1 MKDKTKLVQGDV
13 RAVVQTKPSWRT
25 VFSTAAAKRIFA
37 AILCFAAAFFIA
49 GAEAFPGTYPF
60 GIAVVSAVTGASAL
74 IPALAGGLLGS
85 ARIPVVG
92 GVHALLLTLLAVV
105 RMFLS
110 VWLLSDRLPEW
121 MKTRERRRKMWKK
134 LDALEGV
141 KPRSPENGV
150 AHPREELRSS
160 AFRRAMVLAGN
171 ADGTMLREN
180 VSVRM
185 ALSAC
190 AALFAGAW
198 SVVRGG
204 FAYYDLFGAVFSL
217 LFTPLLTYLMYASA
231 DRNMRTSPFRE
242 AGIYAVCAVL
252 THSLQTLLHTNRISP
267 DGAAG
272 ILNTPF
278 GFGILFAFA
287 AAVVIAGQYGIHR
300 GAVMGVCCGMMIDL
314 RYLPLF
320 VLAAV
325 LSSVLGRY
333 SRTIGVLSA
342 GVTSVAWATYQAG
355 FDGIAAVMPPVTAA
369 CAVLIPLYRYG
380 YVRLPENLFGGAI
393 RGASAEAAMA
403 RQAKDEMGQR
413 ISQMS
418 DSLSSVSA
426 ILYGMSERLSRPG
439 KEEMRGICESAFGMY
454 CRGCAVRA
462 KCHEA
467 RASKTAPVIEA
478 MTKELVRDGVVSAG
492 TVPSQLASHCY
503 NMGRILDEINLTAGS
518 RIARMKSN
526 DKLAVTAADFG
537 LAGEL
542 MKTAYTEGERVSQI
556 DGEMSKKL
564 RRLLVY
570 QDFRAGSVT
579 AYGGRKKQI
588 IVKDVDLTST
598 RMGGDDIR
606 RLFEKLAGIRLSQ
619 PEFTLDGAVLSM
631 TMHSV
636 PAFACLSGRA
646 TCAASSVHRYWDDPY
661 GCGADCAGTDTEGY
675 GGIHTEG
682 DGRDEY
688 ALCRERYDPVTEEV
702 HNDAGNGTGL
712 ETRGE
717 ADGGYAGYEEYEME
731 GDFVCD
737 DGEVAAAG
745 GTSDGTAER
754 GRDGGI
760 RIDVTDTP
768 PSAGDGEV
776 CGDAIVSFEAAG
788 KYYMLISDGM
798 GSGREAALTSGVC
811 AAILQRLI
819 GAGAGLETSLKMM
832 NSIIRAGERECS
844 ATVDIAEID
853 LITGEARFIK
863 SGAAP
868 SFVLRNGSIFRLQS
882 KTVPIGI
889 IRALDAEMIKFDVL
903 PGDRVVMV
911 SDGAARSYE
920 EVPWLLDMMTSD
932 EVLLKGSPKEAAA
945 KIVREAARRGAA
957 DDITAGV
964 ICVTSA

>member
-1 MKDKTKLVQGDV
+1 MKDKTKLVQGET
-13 RAVVQTKPSWRT
+13 RAVVKTKPSLRT
-25 VFSTAAAKRIFA
+25 MFSTSAARRILA
-37 AILCFAAAFFIA
+37 ALLCFAIA
-49 GAEAFPGTYPF
+49 LFVSGAEAFPGTFPF
-60 GIAVVSAVTGASAL
+60 GIAAVSAVTGASAL
-74 IPALAGGLLGS
+74 IPVLAGALLGS
-85 ARIPVVG
+85 ARIPAVG
-92 GVHALLLTLLAVV
+92 GAHALILTLLAVV
-105 RMFLS
+105 RMFTS

-121 MKTRERRRKMWKK
+121 MKTRDRRKKMWRK
-134 LDALEGV
+134 LDALAAADGG
-141 KPRSPENGV
+141 RSPDNGV
-150 AHPREELRSS
+150 PHPRDT
-160 AFRRAMVLAGN
+160 FRRAMFLAGN
-171 ADGTMLREN
+171 ADGTMLRETI
-180 VSVRM
+180 SVRM

-204 FAYYDLFGAVFSL
+204 FTYYDLFGAVFSL

-242 AGIYAVCAVL
+242 AGIYAMCAVL
-252 THSLQTLLHTNRISP
+252 THSLQTLLHTSRMAP
-267 DGAAG
+267 EGAAG

-287 AAVVIAGQYGIHR
+287 AAVVLADRYGIHR
-300 GAVMGVCCGMMIDL
+300 GTIAGICCGMMIDL
-314 RYLPLF
+314 RYLPMFALS
-320 VLAAV
+320 AV

-342 GVTSVAWATYQAG
+342 GVISVAWATYQAG

-380 YVRLPENLFGGAI
+380 MVRLPENLFGGAV
-393 RGASAEAAMA
+393 RGTNAEAGMA
-403 RQAKDEMGQR
+403 LRSRDEMGQR

-439 KEEMRGICESAFGMY
+439 KAEMRAVCESAFGMY

-478 MTKELVRDGVVSAG
+478 MTKELVRDGVVTAG
-492 TVPSQLASHCY
+492 TVPSHLASHCY
-503 NMGRILDEINLTAGS
+503 NIGRILDEINLTAGS

-526 DKLAVTAADFG
+526 DKLSVTAADFG

-542 MKTAYTEGERVSQI
+542 MKTAYDEGASVSQI

-570 QDFRAGSVT
+570 QDFQAGSVT

-606 RLFEKLAGIRLSQ
+606 RLFEKMAGIRLSQ

-646 TCAASSVHRYWDDPY
+646 ACAASSVHRYWGDPR
-661 GCGADCAGTDTEGY
+661 GCGADCAGDGTGSY
-675 GGIHTEG
+675 GGIRSEG

-688 ALCRERYDPVTEEV
+688 TLCRERYDWITEEV
-702 HNDAGNGTGL
+702 HNNADDGDDM
-712 ETRGE
+712 ETCGE
-717 ADGGYAGYEEYEME
+717 AYGGYAGYEEYEME
-731 GDFVCD
+731 GEFECD

-745 GTSDGTAER
+745 DAYDEAAER
-754 GRDGGI
+754 GGDGGI
-760 RIDVTDTP
+760 RIDVTDDP
-768 PSAGDGEV
+768 PASEDGGEV
-776 CGDAIVSFEAAG
+776 CGDAIASFEASG

-819 GAGAGLETSLKMM
+819 GAGAGLETSLKML
-832 NSIIRAGERECS
+832 NNIIRAGERECS

-853 LITGEARFIK
+853 LLTGEARFIK

-882 KTVPIGI
+882 KTVPLGI
-889 IRALDAEMIKFDVL
+889 IRALDAEMIRFNVL

-932 EVLLKGSPKEAAA
+932 EGLLKGSPKEAAA
-945 KIVREAARRGAA
+945 KIVREAARRGSA

-964 ICVTSA
+964 ICVMSA

>member
-13 RAVVQTKPSWRT
+13 RAVVKTKPSWRT
-25 VFSTAAAKRIFA
+25 MFSTTAAKRILA
-37 AILCFAAAFFIA
+37 AVLCFAVALFVS
-49 GAEAFPGTYPF
+49 GAEAFPGTFPF

-74 IPALAGGLLGS
+74 IPVLAGALLGS
-85 ARIPVVG
+85 ARIPTVG
-92 GVHALLLTLLAVV
+92 GAHALILTLLAVV
-105 RMFLS
+105 RMFTS

-121 MKTRERRRKMWKK
+121 MKTRDRRRKMWKK
-134 LDALEGV
+134 LDALAGV
-141 KPRSPENGV
+141 NSGRSPNNSSPQ
-150 AHPREELRSS
+150 PRD
-160 AFRRAMVLAGN
+160 AFRRAMLLAGN

-180 VSVRM
+180 ISVRM

-204 FAYYDLFGAVFSL
+204 FTYYDLFGAVFSL

-242 AGIYAVCAVL
+242 AGIYAMCAIL
-252 THSLQTLLHTNRISP
+252 THSLQTLLHINSIASA
-267 DGAAG
+267 GSAG

-278 GFGILFAFA
+278 GFGVLFAFA
-287 AAVVIAGQYGIHR
+287 AAVVIANQYGIHR
-300 GAVMGVCCGMMIDL
+300 GAIAGVCCGMMIDL

-320 VLAAV
+320 ALAAV

-333 SRTIGVLSA
+333 SQTIGVLSA
-342 GVTSVAWATYQAG
+342 GVAAIAWATYQAG
-355 FDGIAAVMPPVTAA
+355 FDGIVEVMPPVTVA

-380 YVRLPENLFGGAI
+380 FVRLPENLFGGAV
-393 RGASAEAAMA
+393 RGTSAEAGMA
-403 RQAKDEMGQR
+403 RQAKDEMGRR

-439 KEEMRGICESAFGMY
+439 KAEMRAICESAFGMY

-467 RASKTAPVIEA
+467 RSSKTAPVIEA

-492 TVPSQLASHCY
+492 TVPSHLASHCF
-503 NMGRILDEINLTAGS
+503 NIGRILDEINLTAGS

-542 MKTAYTEGERVSQI
+542 MKTAYDEGESVSQI
-556 DGEMSKKL
+556 DGELSKKL
-564 RRLLVY
+564 RRLLTY
-570 QDFRAGSVT
+570 QDFQAGSVT
-579 AYGGRKKQI
+579 AYGGRVKQI
-588 IVKDVDLTST
+588 FVKDVDLTST

-606 RLFEKLAGIRLSQ
+606 RLFEKIAGIRLSQ

-636 PAFACLSGRA
+636 HAFACLSGRA
-646 TCAASSVHRYWDDPY
+646 TCAASSVHRYWGDPR
-661 GCGADCAGTDTEGY
+661 GCGADCAGTDTDPEGY
-675 GGIHTEG
+675 GGIHAEG
-682 DGRDEY
+682 DERDEY
-688 ALCRERYDPVTEEV
+688 TLCRERYNAVTEEI
-702 HNDAGNGTGL
+702 HNVSDGVDV
-712 ETRGE
+712 ETCSE
-717 ADGGYAGYEEYEME
+717 AYAGYEEYEME
-731 GDFVCD
+731 GEFDWD

-745 GTSDGTAER
+745 DASDEAAE
-754 GRDGGI
+754 RDGGGGRI

-768 PSAGDGEV
+768 PLSEDGEV
-776 CGDAIVSFEAAG
+776 CGDAITSFEAAG

-819 GAGAGLETSLKMM
+819 GSGAGLETSLKML
-832 NSIIRAGERECS
+832 NNIIRAGERECS

-853 LITGEARFIK
+853 LITGEAKFVK

-868 SFVLRNGSIFRLQS
+868 SFVLRGGSIFRLQS

-889 IRALDAEMIKFDVL
+889 IRALDAEMIKFDVM

-932 EVLLKGSPKEAAA
+932 EVILKGSPKEAAA

-964 ICVTSA
+964 ICIMNV

>member
-1 MKDKTKLVQGDV
+1 MKDKTKLVRDGAEI
-13 RAVVQTKPSWRT
+13 RAVVRPKASWRE
-25 VFSTAAAKRIFA
+25 VFSTAAARRILA
-37 AILCFAAAFFIA
+37 ALLCFAVALFAA
-49 GAEAFPGTYPF
+49 GAEAFPGTFPF
-60 GIAVVSAVTGASAL
+60 GIAAVSAVTGASAL
-74 IPALAGGLLGS
+74 IPVLAGALLGS
-85 ARIPVVG
+85 ARIPAVG
-92 GVHALLLTLLAVV
+92 GAHALILTLLAIV
-105 RMFLS
+105 RMFTS
-110 VWLLSDRLPEW
+110 VWLLSERLPDW
-121 MKTRERRRKMWKK
+121 MKTRERRQKMWRK
-134 LDALEGV
+134 LDALAAADGG
-141 KPRSPENGV
+141 RSPDN
-150 AHPREELRSS
+150 RSPHS
-160 AFRRAMVLAGN
+160 RDAFRRAMFLAGN
-171 ADGTMLREN
+171 ADGTMLRE
-180 VSVRM
+180 SIGVRM

-217 LFTPLLTYLMYASA
+217 LFAPLLTYLMYAAA

-252 THSLQTLLHTNRISP
+252 THALQTLLHSSRIAGS
-267 DGAAG
+267 GSAG

-278 GFGILFAFA
+278 GFGVLFAFA
-287 AAVVIAGQYGIHR
+287 ASVVIAERYGIHR
-300 GAVMGVCCGMMIDL
+300 GAIAGVCCGMMIDL

-342 GVTSVAWATYQAG
+342 GVSAVAWATYQAG
-355 FDGIAAVMPPVTAA
+355 FDGIVAVMPPVTAA

-380 YVRLPENLFGGAI
+380 LVRLPENLFGGAV
-393 RGASAEAAMA
+393 RGASAEAGMA
-403 RQAKDEMGQR
+403 VRSKDEMGRR

-478 MTKELVRDGVVSAG
+478 MTKELVQSGVVSAG
-492 TVPSQLASHCY
+492 TVPAQLASHCF
-503 NMGRILDEINLTAGS
+503 NIGRILDEINLTAGS
-518 RIARMKSN
+518 RIARMKAN
-526 DKLAVTAADFG
+526 DKLSVTAADFG

-542 MKTAYTEGERVSQI
+542 MKTAYDEGESVAQI

-564 RRLLVY
+564 RRLLTY

-579 AYGGRKKQI
+579 AYGGRVKQI
-588 IVKDVDLTST
+588 LVKDVDLTST

-646 TCAASSVHRYWDDPY
+646 ACAASSVQRYWGDPR
-661 GCGADCAGTDTEGY
+661 GCGADCAGAGTEGY
-675 GGIHTEG
+675 GGIRAEG

-688 ALCRERYDPVTEEV
+688 TLCRERFDGITEEV
-702 HNDAGNGTGL
+702 VHNAGDGADM
-712 ETRGE
+712 ETCGE
-717 ADGGYAGYEEYEME
+717 AYGGYAGYEEYEME
-731 GDFVCD
+731 GDFGGTAD
-737 DGEVAAAG
+737 ETAGRRGSGEV
-745 GTSDGTAER
+745 
-754 GRDGGI
+754 
-760 RIDVTDTP
+760 RIDVTDDP
-768 PSAGDGEV
+768 PLSEDGGV
-776 CGDAIVSFEAAG
+776 CGDAIASFEAGG

-819 GAGAGLETSLKMM
+819 GAGAGLETSLKML
-832 NSIIRAGERECS
+832 NNIIRAGERECS

-853 LITGEARFIK
+853 LITGEARFVK

-868 SFVLRNGSIFRLQS
+868 SFVLRGGSIFRLQS

-889 IRALDAEMIKFDVL
+889 IRALDAEMIRFNVL

-945 KIVREAARRGAA
+945 KIVREAARRGSA

-964 ICVTSA
+964 ICVTAV